1 VKRAKRHTLA
11 SGAALGL
18 SSRGGARLR
27 VDVIDTPRGPN
38 AELVRVDSLGRRCGR
53 GFALNAAELLGVSDL
68 TLIAV
73 ARALRARSAR

>member
-1 VKRAKRHTLA
+1 
-11 SGAALGL
+11 
-18 SSRGGARLR
+18 
-27 VDVIDTPRGPN
+27 VIDTPRGPN
-38 AELVRVDSLGRRCGR
+38 AELVRLDSLGRRCGR